1 MVDLGLEA
9 QRRRFERVL
18 CGEAEVQ
25 IEDAALQIVSKRIL
39 ARAAVSQKLGR
50 ETAYLVRRALGTVDE
65 YLPLVY
71 VCLGR

>member
-1 MVDLGLEA
+1 MVDLCLEA

-18 CGEAEVQ
+18 CREAEVQ
-25 IEDAALQIVSKRIL
+25 IKDSTLQIVSNQIL
-39 ARAAVSQKLGR
+39 ARATGSQKLGR
-50 ETAYLVRRALGTVDE
+50 ETAYLVRRAFGTVNE